1 MVETERTKVRGW
13 SVVGDFLQARYF
25 TADTR
30 FLGVFRIGFGV
41 LLCLDLWRRLVEA
54 REYYS
59 NDGFLP
65 NHFSLFRPMGD
76 GVFSLLHAFSTLSEV
91 RLVMMLMLGVFVSY
105 TLGYRTKLCQ
115 VLAFI
120 SITSLDARNLFVE
133 NGGDVLVNVMA
144 GLTMFLPLGKR
155 LSVDAVLASLR
166 GYQESTPDALNDR
179 TRPPEPERS
188 VVSLGIAAAILQLA
202 IIYFFNA
209 VHKDGVGWHNG
220 SAIHWFLHQDR
231 IITALGVWL
240 RDHAPY
246 SMLKGATYSTLAI
259 EFSLPWILVFPFFRT
274 WAHRLALLLG
284 IGLHGGIA
292 LTSRLGPFSYAMI
305 LFFVLFLGDQ
315 DWKALGRW
323 FGRAAKQRTVI
334 FDVDCGFC
342 LRVCRILKRLDPFNR
357 LTFVGNDQPDR
368 FPPGVDA
375 SVTDRTVVVVD
386 AKGRVFTE
394 ERAVFEIGRALP
406 FGIVPLGWLGVPGLS
421 LIGRALYRAVAKRR
435 LDISVWLGLGAC
447 GIAPKPGVDAPPLA
461 SPAQGSTYEQ
471 TRVAVLTFVRESLL
485 AAFIVLLAV
494 QAANDNSFVTRRVR
508 VHRPEWVV
516 SIVNTFRL
524 LEGWGMFAPEPP
536 YDDGHL
542 VIDGRTKDGR
552 KLDPFT
558 GTTPDFDPYTPTGW
572 GHEQFWCD
580 YNNRLRFDWHQPN
593 RQHFKDYLRHWHEYA
608 GRPEDEL
615 VAFDVW
621 WVGDKSPPPGKV
633 KGEPELPQKLVS
645 FGTVTDSG
653 AKPWLGLHRPR
664 GAGPQ

>member
-1 MVETERTKVRGW
+1 MVETERTQVRGW

-30 FLGVFRIGFGV
+30 FLGVFRIGFGS
-41 LLCLDLWRRLVEA
+41 LLCADLWRRFVEA

-76 GVFSLLHAFSTLSEV
+76 GVFSLLHAFSTLGEV
-91 RLVMMLMLGVFVSY
+91 RLVMLLMLAVFVAY
-105 TLGYRTKLCQ
+105 TVGYRTKLAQ
-115 VLAFI
+115 VLAFL

-155 LSVDAVLASLR
+155 LSVDALLASLR
-166 GYQESTPDALNDR
+166 AYRETSPEALNDR
-179 TRPPEPERS
+179 ALPLEPDRQ
-188 VVSLGIAAAILQLA
+188 VVSLGVAAGILQLA
-202 IIYFFNA
+202 VIYFFNA

-231 IITALGVWL
+231 IVTALGIWL
-240 RDHAPY
+240 REHAPY
-246 SMLKGATYSTLAI
+246 SMLQGATYSTLAI
-259 EFSLPWILVFPFFRT
+259 EFSLPFILLFPFFRT
-274 WAHRLALLLG
+274 WMHRLGLLLG

-305 LFFVLFLGDQ
+305 LFFVLFLSAP
-315 DWKALGRW
+315 DWSALGRW
-323 FGRAAKQRTVI
+323 FGRPARKRTVI
-334 FDVDCGFC
+334 FDMDCGFC
-342 LRVCRILKRLDPFNR
+342 LLVCRILKRLDAFGV
-357 LTFVGNDQPDR
+357 LTFVGNDQKELLPA
-368 FPPGVDA
+368 GVDA
-375 SVTDRTVVVVD
+375 ATTERTVVVVD
-386 AKGRVFTE
+386 PKGRLYTE
-394 ERAVFEIGRALP
+394 ERALFEAGRALP
-406 FGIVPLGWLGVPGLS
+406 FGILLFGWLRIPGLS
-421 LIGRALYRAVAKRR
+421 LLGRSMYREVAKRR
-435 LDISVWLGLGAC
+435 IEISVWLGLGAC
-447 GIAPKPGVDAPPLA
+447 GIGPAAASVAPQPPVAEGTFRGSRLA
-461 SPAQGSTYEQ
+461 LS
-471 TRVAVLTFVRESLL
+471 TFVRESLL

-494 QAANDNSFVTRRVR
+494 QTANDNGFVTRRAR
-508 VHRPEWVV
+508 VHRPDWVV
-516 SIVNTFRL
+516 ATVNTFRL

-558 GTTPDFDPYTPTGW
+558 GTTPDFDPYTRVGW

-580 YNNRLRFDWHQPN
+580 YNNRLRFEWHQPN

-621 WVGDKSPPPGKV
+621 WVHDKSPPPGQE
-633 KGEPELPQKLVS
+633 KGEPQIPQKLVS
-645 FGTVTDSG
+645 HGVVTDSG
-653 AKPWLGLHRPR
+653 ARPWLSLYRPK
-664 GAGPQ
+664 ATDSK

>member
-30 FLGVFRIGFGV
+30 FLGVFRIGFGI
-41 LLCLDLWRRLVEA
+41 LLCADLWRRFVEA

-76 GVFSLLHAFSTLSEV
+76 GVFSLLHAFSSVAEV
-91 RLVMMLMLGVFVSY
+91 RLVMLLMLGVFISY
-105 TLGYRTKLCQ
+105 TLGYRTKLSQ
-115 VLAFI
+115 VLAFL
-120 SITSLDARNLFVE
+120 SITSLNARNLFVE

-155 LSVDAVLASLR
+155 LSIDALLQSMRAYR
-166 GYQESTPDALNDR
+166 EATPDALNDR
-179 TRPPEPERS
+179 TRPPEPEHQL
-188 VVSLGIAAAILQLA
+188 VSLGIAAAVLQLA

-231 IITALGVWL
+231 IVTALGVWL

-246 SMLKGATYSTLAI
+246 SLLQGVTYGALAI
-259 EFSLPWILVFPFFRT
+259 EFSLPVILLFPFFRT

-305 LFFVLFLGDQ
+305 LFFVLFLSER
-315 DWKALGRW
+315 DWGALGRW
-323 FGRAAKQRTVI
+323 FGRASRQRTVI
-334 FDVDCGFC
+334 FDMDCGIC
-342 LRVCRILKRLDPFNR
+342 LLICRILKRLDPFER
-357 LTFVGNDQPDR
+357 LTFVGNDQVER
-368 FPPGVDA
+368 LPPGVDA
-375 SVTDRTVVVVD
+375 ATTERTVVVVD
-386 AKGRVFTE
+386 PKGRVYTE
-394 ERAVFEIGRALP
+394 ERAMFEVGRALP
-406 FGIVPLGWLGVPGLS
+406 FGILLFGWLRIPGLA
-421 LIGRALYRAVAKRR
+421 LMGRALYRVVAERR
-435 LDISVWLGLGAC
+435 IEISVWLGLGAC
-447 GIAPKPGVDAPPLA
+447 GVGPQPEPVAPAPVA
-461 SPAQGSTYEQ
+461 ADGSTY
-471 TRVAVLTFVRESLL
+471 RASRLAVFTFVRESLL

-494 QAANDNSFVTRRVR
+494 QAANDNGFVTRRAR

-516 SIVNTFRL
+516 ATVNTFRL

-542 VIDGRTKDGR
+542 VIDARTKDGR

-558 GTTPDFDPYTPTGW
+558 GTVPDFDPYTPVGW

-593 RQHFKDYLRHWHEYA
+593 RQHFKDYLRRWHEFT

-621 WVGDKSPPPGKV
+621 WVHDKSPPPGKT
-633 KGEPELPQKLVS
+633 KGEPQLPQKLVS
-645 FGTVTDSG
+645 HGVVTDSG
-653 AKPWLGLHRPR
+653 ARPWLGARRP
-664 GAGPQ
+664 GASSK